1 MRRQRSA
8 KIVATIG
15 PASNTADRIDALF
28 QAGVDVFRLNFSHGK
43 QEDHL
48 ALCEMIRSL
57 EKSVGRPIGVMA
69 DLQGPK
75 LRVGTFVEGK
85 AKLAAGQS
93 FRLDL
98 DPTPGDT
105 NRAPLPHPE
114 VFAALEPGVDLLLD
128 DGNIR
133 LRIE

>member
-15 PASNTADRIDALF
+15 PATNSPERIEELFRAL
-28 QAGVDVFRLNFSHGK
+28 
-43 QEDHL
+43 E
-48 ALCEMIRSL
+48 RSI
-57 EKSVGRPIGVMA
+57 GRPIGVMA

-75 LRVGTFVEGK
+75 LRVGTFAEKKV
-85 AKLAAGQS
+85 KLVTGEA

-98 DPTPGDT
+98 GSTPGDAK
-105 NRAPLPHPE
+105 RASLPHPE
-114 VFAALEPGVDLLLD
+114 VFAALEPGTDLLLD

-133 LRIE
+133 LK